1 MKKLAV
7 FIALLLCFSTSGF
20 AYNTG
25 VYDDADLFTDT
36 EELSIIE
43 EAEIFSREKDFSLAV
58 VTSSYTSGLTSEEYA
73 DDFLDNLIDT
83 DGWQENIVLILL
95 DMDNRNVWISTT
107 GDCQLAFSDSEIDN
121 IIDGGYNE
129 LTYGY
134 YYDAVIGMI
143 RTAVMTDTV
152 IDENNDYYI
161 VDDES
166 YFADENFSGN
176 IIQFDG
182 DYYHIDSDGNWEIIN
197 DYEYNGG
204 YSSDNGFEITDFL
217 FYLAVGLAVGAIAVF
232 LVKSRYK
239 NQGKGDE
246 FSAEDIVLKLT
257 ASNDTIISR
266 NVVTTKIP
274 RNNNNNHNRGG
285 GSFGGGSSVH
295 RSSGGRS
302 HGGGGRSF

>member
-7 FIALLLCFSTSGF
+7 FFAVLLCFSVNSF

-25 VYDDADLFTDT
+25 VYDDADLFTDA

-43 EAEIFSREKDFSLAV
+43 EAEIFSQEKDFSLAV
-58 VTSSYTSGLTSEEYA
+58 VTTDFTSGLPSEEYA

-83 DGWQENIVLILL
+83 EGWQENSILILI

-107 GDCQLAFSDSEIDN
+107 GDCQLAFSDSEIN
-121 IIDGGYNE
+121 SIIDGGYNE

-134 YYDAVIGMI
+134 YFDSVVGMI
-143 RTAVMTDTV
+143 RTAVMTDTA

-166 YFADENFSGN
+166 YFNDESFNGN
-176 IIQFDG
+176 IIQYDD
-182 DYYHIDSDGNWEIIN
+182 DYYRIDGDGNWEIVE
-197 DYEYNGG
+197 DFEYDNG
-204 YSSDNGFEITDFL
+204 YSAPGQGFEFTDFL

-232 LVKSRYK
+232 WVKSRYK

-246 FSAEDIVLKLT
+246 FGSEDIVLDLT

-274 RNNNNNHNRGG
+274 RNNNNHHRGG

>member
-1 MKKLAV
+1 MKRFAV
-7 FIALLLCFSTSGF
+7 FIALVFCFSISGF
-20 AYNTG
+20 AFNTG
-25 VYDDADLFTDT
+25 VYDDADLFTDA
-36 EELSIIE
+36 EESSIIE
-43 EAEIFSREKDFSLAV
+43 EAEIFSQEKDFSLAV
-58 VTSSYTSGLTSEEYA
+58 ASTNYTSGLPSMEYA

-83 DGWQENIVLILL
+83 EGWQENSILILI
-95 DMDNRNVWISTT
+95 DMDNRNVWISTA
-107 GDCQLAFSDSEIDN
+107 GDCQLAFSDSEIDS

-134 YYDAVIGMI
+134 YSDAVIGMI

-152 IDENNDYYI
+152 IDEYNDHYI

-166 YFADENFSGN
+166 YFDDEDFSGN
-176 IIQFDG
+176 VIQFDG
-182 DYYHIDSDGNWEIIN
+182 DYYQVDSDGNWEIID

-204 YSSDNGFEITDFL
+204 YSSDNGFEFTDFL
-217 FYLAVGLAVGAIAVF
+217 FYLTVGLAVGAIAVF
-232 LVKSRYK
+232 FVKSRYK
-239 NQGKGDE
+239 NHGRGDE
-246 FSAEDIVLKLT
+246 FSSEDVVLNLT

-274 RNNNNNHNRGG
+274 RNNNNNHHRGG

>member
-7 FIALLLCFSTSGF
+7 FFAVLLCFSVNSF

-25 VYDDADLFTDT
+25 VYDDADLFTDA

-43 EAEIFSREKDFSLAV
+43 EAEIFSQEKDFSLAV
-58 VTSSYTSGLTSEEYA
+58 VTTDFTSGLPSEEYA

-83 DGWQENIVLILL
+83 EGWQENSFLILI

-107 GDCQLAFSDSEIDN
+107 GDCQLAFSDSEIESV
-121 IIDGGYNE
+121 IDGGYSE
-129 LTYGY
+129 LSGGY
-134 YYDAVIGMI
+134 YFDAVLGMI
-143 RTAVMTDTV
+143 RTATATDTV
-152 IDENNDYYI
+152 IDENNDFYI
-161 VDDES
+161 TDDEW
-166 YFADENFSGN
+166 YFGEEEFEDN

-182 DYYHIDSDGNWEIIN
+182 DYYQTDSDGNWEIID

-204 YSSDNGFEITDFL
+204 YSSDNRFEFTDFL

-232 LVKSRYK
+232 FVKGRYK

-246 FSAEDIVLKLT
+246 FGSEDIILNLT
-257 ASNDTIISR
+257 SSNDTIISR

-274 RNNNNNHNRGG
+274 RNNNNNHHRGG

-302 HGGGGRSF
+302 HGGGGRGF